1 MDTPAKRLRHARKL
15 RGMNQVQ
22 LALAAGVST
31 GTVGN
36 IESGTRGIQGS
47 ALKLAKA
54 LKVDPNWLATGE
66 GDAPHEGFMP
76 SPARP
81 GSAPS
86 TATEAGTP
94 SAASADPGRALRELA
109 QFFAHTPQSTRDTV
123 ATLTASAIKDPATLP
138 DCLRAL
144 DALAQY
150 SAASIE
156 TSAISKAK
164 A

>member
-1 MDTPAKRLRHARKL
+1 MNDAARRALFESWFSGPPLKGDREALIRRTGYTKGRISQFFDPEQPFGERAARSLAERLGFPKEFFNTP
-15 RGMNQVQ
+15 
-22 LALAAGVST
+22 
-31 GTVGN
+31 
-36 IESGTRGIQGS
+36 
-47 ALKLAKA
+47 
-54 LKVDPNWLATGE
+54 P
-66 GDAPHEGFMP
+66 APAH
-76 SPARP
+76 
-81 GSAPS
+81 GSAPP
-86 TATEAGTP
+86 TAAEAGTP